1 MRFSSFL
8 CAARNCKIPVLIE
21 KVVPKIFTKCIII
34 GKMLKEKSAKQIKE
48 TPRHIDL
55 CRGAGDF
62 PYKIMINLV
71 YSPVFN

>member
-1 MRFSSFL
+1 
-8 CAARNCKIPVLIE
+8 
-21 KVVPKIFTKCIII
+21 
-34 GKMLKEKSAKQIKE
+34 MLKEKSAKQIKE

-62 PYKIMINLV
+62 LYKIMINLV